1 METYFFCR
9 IFCLVFYVSGAIS
22 VSSGGRVC
30 VSLAVSLALSI
41 SMSSWLF
48 VGGATAFAVVP
59 VVLSIR
65 VVSSFSIV
73 PAVFIPGRL
82 IVATMSVVVP

>member
-1 METYFFCR
+1 METYFFCS
-9 IFCLVFYVSGAIS
+9 IFCLVFYVSGAM
-22 VSSGGRVC
+22 SGGRVC

-73 PAVFIPGRL
+73 PVFTPGRF
-82 IVATMSVVVP
+82 IAVPMMSVVVP